1 MHIDLLELGHY
12 QVAGALGRGQ
22 SGHNGDIIQL
32 IATSA
37 HGARQ
42 LGASGVSGINEQVEL
57 DFRLVA
63 LYAVSM

>member
-37 HGARQ
+37 HGAR
-42 LGASGVSGINEQVEL
+42 
-57 DFRLVA
+57 
-63 LYAVSM
+63 